1 MCETCTTEFEDL
13 TEDQVTELADA
24 MSVLFVG
31 LPLVTN
37 APLVMGPEYYLEV
50 TRHLIECGVR
60 WCPDRSVKTYRPPT
74 HDDPGG
80 WQPIEGVAIEDPQD
94 RIKRLAREQQD
105 EYEAEL
111 RRRGLL

>member
-1 MCETCTTEFEDL
+1 MCETCTTDYADL
-13 TEDQVTELADA
+13 SEEQIAELADA
-24 MSVLFVG
+24 MSTLFVG

-74 HDDPGG
+74 QEDPGG
-80 WQPIEGVAIEDPQD
+80 WQPIAGVDIEDQQE
-94 RIKRLAREQQD
+94 RIQRLAREQH
-105 EYEAEL
+105 EAYEAEL
-111 RRRGLL
+111 KRRGLL